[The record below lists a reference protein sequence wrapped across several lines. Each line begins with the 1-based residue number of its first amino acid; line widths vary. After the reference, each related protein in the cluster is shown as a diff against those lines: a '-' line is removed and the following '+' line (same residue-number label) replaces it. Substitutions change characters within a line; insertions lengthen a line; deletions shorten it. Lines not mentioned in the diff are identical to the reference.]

1 MNIRQKLR
9 ISFFSLLF
17 TGTLLG
23 AALVGLAVE
32 NVRRIEQIVNVYDL
46 LQLKALKLRYDMLVM
61 SDGMRGY
68 MLNPLDATEHARKL
82 EADRDFSKD
91 VADMKALA
99 PAELIERVT
108 AAERMDTDI
117 LDRLEERI
125 MRQTA
130 EGKGEEAKAQ
140 YLNEYLPIR
149 QKQVDLIDGV
159 SAAADSLKS
168 DAMAKVGRA
177 TRLAVGSALVL
188 VAVMAIGGALAAH
201 VVTQNLVGPLSDTA
215 KLATS
220 AAEGDLGVK
229 LSYDRRTDEIG
240 EMSR

>member
-117 LDRLEERI
+117 LDRLEDRI
-125 MRQTA
+125 MRETA

-140 YLNEYLPIR
+140 
-149 QKQVDLIDGV
+149 
-159 SAAADSLKS
+159 
-168 DAMAKVGRA
+168 
-177 TRLAVGSALVL
+177 
-188 VAVMAIGGALAAH
+188 
-201 VVTQNLVGPLSDTA
+201 
-215 KLATS
+215 
-220 AAEGDLGVK
+220 
-229 LSYDRRTDEIG
+229 
-240 EMSR
+240 